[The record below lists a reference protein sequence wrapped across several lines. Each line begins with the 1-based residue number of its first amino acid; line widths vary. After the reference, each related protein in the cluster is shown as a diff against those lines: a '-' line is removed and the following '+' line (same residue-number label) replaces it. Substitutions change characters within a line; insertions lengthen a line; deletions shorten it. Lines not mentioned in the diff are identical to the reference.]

1 MLPFLSLAEVCKSL
15 YLNLNN
21 SNAKITDTIHETWGP
36 ESGFLVT
43 FFVLEHQKVFKF
55 TFTLSIS
62 DSTYKSL
69 PRENK
74 AQRK

>member
-1 MLPFLSLAEVCKSL
+1 MKPGAWVKF
-15 YLNLNN
+15 
-21 SNAKITDTIHETWGP
+21 
-36 ESGFLVT
+36 SGY

-62 DSTYKSL
+62 DSTCKSL

-74 AQRK
+74 AQKEIGKLLHIEK